1 MKNLITVGLLLA
13 IMVCHALAAFT
24 LTPTNIA
31 AQLEQ
36 LRRAELKKLNQY
48 RSMHGVPPVTLD
60 NSLNTIAQKYAVK
73 LNDKVFILSHSPEAR
88 LGKYGENLYVKM
100 STQYISYA
108 DGMATTSWYNEI
120 AYYNFATGSSKSGKV
135 TGHFTAE
142 IWKTVKKVGFG
153 FFGKYVSYMGKSWLQ
168 LYVVANYSPTPNVM
182 GQYLQN
188 VLKPKA

>member
-1 MKNLITVGLLLA
+1 MKNLITVVLILA

-48 RSMHGVPPVTLD
+48 RSKHGVSPVTLD

-100 STQYISYA
+100 STQSIS
-108 DGMATTSWYNEI
+108 
-120 AYYNFATGSSKSGKV
+120 
-135 TGHFTAE
+135 
-142 IWKTVKKVGFG
+142 TVKKVGFG
-153 FFGKYVSYMGKSWLQ
+153 FFGKYVTYMGKSWFQ
-168 LYVVANYSPTPNVM
+168 LYVVTTT
-182 GQYLQN
+182 
-188 VLKPKA
+188 